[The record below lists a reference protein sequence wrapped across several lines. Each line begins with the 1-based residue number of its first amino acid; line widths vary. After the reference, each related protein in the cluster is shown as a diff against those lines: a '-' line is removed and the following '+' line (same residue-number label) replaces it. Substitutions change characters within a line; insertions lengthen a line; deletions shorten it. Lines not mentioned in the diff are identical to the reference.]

1 MNKLINLII
10 IFISLQYLIPYVNTL
25 FDLENILKNPHIN
38 NIYIAL
44 IIGLIQFIY
53 NYGMKI
59 SNRKDIN
66 IKDNLLDSS
75 FKTLVVLSGIYLFDE
90 IKDTNIELLYKLN
103 ASDFFKYSFV
113 TLLITFFILINCL
126 ITS

>member
-75 FKTLVVLSGIYLFDE
+75 FKTIVVLSGIYLFDE

>member
-1 MNKLINLII
+1 
-10 IFISLQYLIPYVNTL
+10 
-25 FDLENILKNPHIN
+25 
-38 NIYIAL
+38 
-44 IIGLIQFIY
+44 
-53 NYGMKI
+53 MKI

-75 FKTLVVLSGIYLFDE
+75 FKAFVVLSGIYLFDE

>member
-44 IIGLIQFIY
+44 IIGLIQFTY

-75 FKTLVVLSGIYLFDE
+75 FKAFVVLSGIYLFDE